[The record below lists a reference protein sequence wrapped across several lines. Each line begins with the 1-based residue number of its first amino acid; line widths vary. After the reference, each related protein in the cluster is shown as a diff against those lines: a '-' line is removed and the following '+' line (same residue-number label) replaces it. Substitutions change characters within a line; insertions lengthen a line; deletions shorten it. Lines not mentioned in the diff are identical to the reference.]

1 MKRPIKQK
9 FVIVFAIV
17 VLAELFLMN
26 IDSVYSF
33 HYFTK
38 PLIVGSLIAYF
49 IPHSKHLGKSTK
61 NLTLLALVFSV
72 IGDMFLMFTDV
83 SPNYFTSGLVA
94 FLLAHVMYILVFLK
108 KRNITVKPYSV
119 ILFFVIYGGILFYV
133 LKDGLGDMLI
143 PVILY
148 MLVILTMAVTA
159 FWRKGNVGKKSFY
172 LVFIGAL
179 FFIFSDSL
187 IALDKFLMPI
197 PLARTG
203 IILSYAFAQLL
214 IVSGIIKQE

>member
-1 MKRPIKQK
+1 MKRPINQK
-9 FVIVFAIV
+9 FVFVFAII

-49 IPHSKHLGKSTK
+49 IPHSKHLNKSTK
-61 NLTLLALVFSV
+61 NLTIFALVFSV
-72 IGDMFLMFTDV
+72 IGDILLMFTDK
-83 SPNYFTSGLVA
+83 SPHYFTSGLVA
-94 FLLAHVMYILVFLK
+94 FLLAHVMYILIFLK
-108 KRNITVKPYSV
+108 KRNSILKPFGFIIV
-119 ILFFVIYGGILFYV
+119 ISLYGCILFYY
-133 LKDGLGDMLI
+133 LKDGLGEMLI
-143 PVILY
+143 PVLVY
-148 MLVILTMAVTA
+148 MLVILTMATTA
-159 FWRKGNVGKKSFY
+159 FWRKKNVNKQSFQ

-187 IALDKFLMPI
+187 IALDEFYTPI

-203 IILSYAFAQLL
+203 IILTYAFAQLL
-214 IVSGIIKQE
+214 IVSGIIKQR

>member
-9 FVIVFAIV
+9 FVIVFAII

-26 IDSVYSF
+26 IDSVYSL

-49 IPHSKHLGKSTK
+49 VPHSKHLGKSTR
-61 NLTLLALVFSV
+61 NLTLFALVFSV
-72 IGDMFLMFTDV
+72 IGDMFLMFTEV
-83 SPNYFTSGLVA
+83 SAHYFTSGLIA

-108 KRNITVKPYSV
+108 KRNTKTKLFGIII
-119 ILFFVIYGGILFYV
+119 ILAIYGGVLFYL
-133 LKDGLGDMLI
+133 LKDGLDNMLI
-143 PVILY
+143 PVLIY
-148 MLVILTMAVTA
+148 MLVILTMATTA
-159 FWRKGNVGKKSFY
+159 FWRKQKVPKQSFY

-187 IALDKFLMPI
+187 IALDKFYMPI

-203 IILSYAFAQLL
+203 IISTYAFAQIL
-214 IVSGIIKQE
+214 IVSGIIKQQ

>member
-38 PLIVGSLIAYF
+38 PLIVGSLIVYF

-94 FLLAHVMYILVFLK
+94 FLLAHVMYILVFIK

-119 ILFFVIYGGILFYV
+119 ILFFAIYGGILFYV

>member
-119 ILFFVIYGGILFYV
+119 ILFFAIYGGILFYV